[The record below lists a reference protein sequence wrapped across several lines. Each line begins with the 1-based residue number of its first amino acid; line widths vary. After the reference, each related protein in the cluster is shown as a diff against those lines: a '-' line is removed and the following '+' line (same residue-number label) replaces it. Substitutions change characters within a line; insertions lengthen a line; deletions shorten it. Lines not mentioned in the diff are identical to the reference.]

1 MIITKN
7 KIYFKPEEMEVNKF
21 DYSLVN
27 YVKRAVGEYKG
38 LMESLDKKYLENPDY
53 EPELVSK
60 KMKDQDVKEKELEEN
75 EEEEWWSYHFIPS

>member
-1 MIITKN
+1 MLIG
-7 KIYFKPEEMEVNKF
+7 
-21 DYSLVN
+21 

-75 EEEEWWSYHFIPS
+75 EVEEW